1 MTRLGDGDGESG
13 ESMGVDG
20 GGEGARE
27 GEEAGDIH
35 GDDIDKGYGSALTAA
50 VWEGMADPAVWS

>member
-1 MTRLGDGDGESG
+1 
-13 ESMGVDG
+13 MGVDG